1 MKKSLESLL
10 SQGMERMVLDLRNN
24 SGGILEQAAE
34 VANIFITKKDTLVY
48 TKGKNKQSNQAFISS
63 PSKGNDRFPSSF

>member
-1 MKKSLESLL
+1 MQRL
-10 SQGMERMVLDLRNN
+10 VLDLRNN

-48 TKGKNKQSNQAFISS
+48 TKGKNKKSS
-63 PSKGNDRFPSSF
+63 QNCVTGYQTCTK